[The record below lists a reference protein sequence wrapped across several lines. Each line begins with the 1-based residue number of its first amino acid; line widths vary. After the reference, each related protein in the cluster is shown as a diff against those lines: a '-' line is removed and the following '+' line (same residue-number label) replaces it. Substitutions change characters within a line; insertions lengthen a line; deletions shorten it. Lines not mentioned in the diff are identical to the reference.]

1 MTYSGIHM
9 GPHARQRHNNI
20 NLLISLLRY
29 FKDIFLS
36 SSEKIEPLPQ
46 VGLHTKLCILL
57 LVLNRI
63 SKQKIEKKHSSPSF
77 SHQILN
83 IITCNRWKIRKIWM
97 GSLWETFN
105 DPIKKFLN
113 CKYLV
118 ENQVFKWVKF
128 LPGVKNAFFIN
139 KN

>member
-9 GPHARQRHNNI
+9 GPHYNCRQLHNNI
-20 NLLISLLRY
+20 NLELLISLLKY

-63 SKQKIEKKHSSPSF
+63 SK
-77 SHQILN
+77 
-83 IITCNRWKIRKIWM
+83 T
-97 GSLWETFN
+97 
-105 DPIKKFLN
+105 
-113 CKYLV
+113 
-118 ENQVFKWVKF
+118 
-128 LPGVKNAFFIN
+128 KN
-139 KN
+139 